1 MTLNIPYQLRVAIY
15 ILTAVGTPV
24 IAYLL
29 SMGII
34 GDLEVTLCSAEVAV
48 ACALAAFNVSPA
60 IDAANKAATDV
71 AVEEAQKAAKGL

>member
-29 SMGII
+29 SIGII
-34 GDLEVTLCSAEVAV
+34 GDLEVTLWSAEVAV
-48 ACALAAFNVSPA
+48 AGALAAFNVSPA

-71 AVEEAQKAAKGL
+71 AIDEAQKTAKGL